1 MTMTPHVATTLVL
14 VVITYIYWRSVLRL
28 LLAVL
33 FAALLLGGMRLV
45 QLVNQ
50 IAPDQLGLTQSGTH
64 SMIAAGSRGVGT
76 RPSITLTRNSTA
88 KPRA

>member
-1 MTMTPHVATTLVL
+1 MTTPHVATTIVL

-33 FAALLLGGMRLV
+33 IAVLLLGGLQLV

-50 IAPDQLGLTQSGTH
+50 IAPDQLGLAQSGTH
-64 SMIAAGSRGVGT
+64 SMIAAGSLGVGT